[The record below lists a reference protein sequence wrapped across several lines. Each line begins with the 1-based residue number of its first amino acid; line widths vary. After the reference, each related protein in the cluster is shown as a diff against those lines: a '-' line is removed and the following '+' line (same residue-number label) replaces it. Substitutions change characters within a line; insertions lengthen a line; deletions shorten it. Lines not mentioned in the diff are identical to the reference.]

1 MKRLYFLVPGVKSAR
16 KIVDELLVAR
26 IEERHIHVLAKRGTP
41 MEDLPEASLLQKSD
55 FIPAVQRGLALGGGV
70 GTIAGLVAISLPPA
84 GPVIAG
90 GIILASALAGA
101 GVGAW
106 LGGMVG
112 MNIGSTRLKQFEE
125 AIEGGQFLMMVDV
138 PKDRVEEITEMI
150 RRHHPEADV
159 RGVEPLIPAF
169 P

>member
-1 MKRLYFLVPGVKSAR
+1 MKRLYFLVPGVNSAR

-70 GTIAGLVAISLPPA
+70 GTIAGLVAVSLPPA

-90 GIILASALAGA
+90 GIILGSALAGA
-101 GVGAW
+101 GLGAW

-112 MNIGSTRLKQFEE
+112 MNIGSTRLRQFEE
-125 AIEGGQFLMMVDV
+125 AIEGGQFLMMIDV

-150 RRHHPEADV
+150 KKHHPEADV